1 MAPIRSK
8 LIELSYSDPKFR
20 IRLTGYADTVIID
33 SGTQQTISAIR
44 FGGYPEV
51 VRALS
56 DAIYGGAAVEL
67 KQDDTTLYLKCRPK
81 GYRRLLSHDG
91 IYAVATLMANDDSQT
106 EENTADDS
114 EENAPENPRKC
125 YIFCPPGDRAS
136 LFAEVDRKTAAPL
149 IPEFQDYVLDSLI
162 TSGDLRQMK
171 VLSFTE
177 RMEAWSLTLLPE
189 DRNVTDILEQ
199 GLKDGRITIPGAVPD
214 AADGFAEVPLALLWL
229 TVSAASS
236 FPSSIRRRSRF
247 RKKYWRSTIIST
259 KEPVIPSM
267 MPSLRWRR
275 LSNGSSANTKW
286 RSLWRNAAA
295 ARPS

>member
-8 LIELSYSDPKFR
+8 LMEISYSDPKFQ

-51 VRALS
+51 VRAIS
-56 DAIYGGAAVEL
+56 DAIYGGASVEL
-67 KQDDTTLYLKCRPK
+67 KQDDTTLYLTCRPK
-81 GYRRLLSHDG
+81 GYRRILSHDG

-106 EENTADDS
+106 EENTAEDS
-114 EENAPENPRKC
+114 DEDAPENPRKC

-162 TSGDLRQMK
+162 VSGDLRQMK

-177 RMEAWSLTLLPE
+177 RMEH
-189 DRNVTDILEQ
+189 
-199 GLKDGRITIPGAVPD
+199 GR
-214 AADGFAEVPLALLWL
+214 
-229 TVSAASS
+229 
-236 FPSSIRRRSRF
+236 
-247 RKKYWRSTIIST
+247 
-259 KEPVIPSM
+259 
-267 MPSLRWRR
+267 
-275 LSNGSSANTKW
+275 
-286 RSLWRNAAA
+286 
-295 ARPS
+295 